1 MRGMTGMRGIKVGM
15 MGMQKIR
22 VGIKGIGVEMWGI
35 AGENEENQGDNHC
48 IGVEMIILIYIFI
61 SITLYQ

>member
-15 MGMQKIR
+15 MTMQKIR
-22 VGIKGIGVEMWGI
+22 MGIKGIGVEMRGI
-35 AGENEENQGDNHC
+35 AGENEENQVYNHC